1 MNSAWRKLWSGCVP
15 ERDFEGFEIDAPAAD
30 VEENAV
36 VEKIISLGI
45 NMGLEVDSED
55 VEELVQEL
63 RTKLTTKELVY
74 IQNEKQKNLAKNQ
87 SSKDEKKLNRVS
99 PVLQSKKFV
108 LNGVMCKHL
117 RKNITLILW
126 QQIEQ

>member
-1 MNSAWRKLWSGCVP
+1 MNSAWRKLWSGCLP
-15 ERDFEGFEIDAPAAD
+15 ERDFEGFEVDAPVAD

-63 RTKLTTKELVY
+63 RTKLTTEELVY
-74 IQNEKQKNLAKNQ
+74 IQNEQQKNLAKKQ

-117 RKNITLILW
+117 WKNITLILW

>member
-1 MNSAWRKLWSGCVP
+1 MSSAWRKLWSGCVP
-15 ERDFEGFEIDAPAAD
+15 ERDFEGFEIDAPVAD

-63 RTKLTTKELVY
+63 RTKLTTEELVH
-74 IQNEKQKNLAKNQ
+74 IQNEQQKNLAKKQ

-108 LNGVMCKHL
+108 LNG
-117 RKNITLILW
+117 
-126 QQIEQ
+126 